1 MSLSFE
7 DYQTPGY
14 SEKELI
20 SMVRAKL
27 KEKKVT
33 LVSPEKTDAR
43 ISFELQDAKF
53 KKKAFLNDPVGVA
66 VREVLA
72 EINSLRFDM
81 LRR

>member
-27 KEKKVT
+27 KAKKVN
-33 LVSPEKTDAR
+33 LPEPHMSDSR
-43 ISFELQDAKF
+43 IIFELQDAKLR
-53 KKKAFLNDPVGVA
+53 KKAFLDNPVGVA
-66 VREVLA
+66 VREVLS